1 MSFLPALPLAVGSV
15 GFMVAGTVHEAV
27 FEELHVLFGSEHG
40 LDVGKEF
47 GAVVATLGVAL
58 LTCLATAFGLLAA
71 RTLDGFQLFLL
82 SVGKVETLE
91 RIYTAFTGFCFS
103 VDAACGVV
111 VCGTDG
117 LLLFWAMEGRAMNER
132 ARMAALKIFFFMFL
146 MLLCVLFNVVLLS
159 VTLDKTLSAV

>member
-117 LLLFWAMEGRAMNER
+117 LAAILGHGGKGYERKSENGCAKDFLFHVSDVVM
-132 ARMAALKIFFFMFL
+132 
-146 MLLCVLFNVVLLS
+146 CVV
-159 VTLDKTLSAV
+159 